1 MSNTSTY
8 AISGGKEGKS
18 RLNVL
23 AQAMHVHTENLLQQL
38 GVSQGLSFLD
48 NGCGGG
54 DVARMAAN
62 MVGANGRVTAI
73 DFDAT
78 IIELAKQD
86 AQQQQIDHIC
96 FETGNA
102 LEMGYSNAFDFAY
115 ARFLLS
121 HLSNPLQ
128 ALQKMKDAVKPN
140 GKVVV
145 EDIQFSGH
153 FCFPENKAY
162 NKYLL
167 LYAET
172 IKRKGGNAEIGPTL
186 IDLFDKAG
194 FHEIGFD
201 MVQPVFATGNGKWM
215 AYLTMEKI
223 KESVVQESLA
233 TAKEVDELLQQLKV
247 FTEAKNSIISLP
259 RVFRVWGSK

>member
-1 MSNTSTY
+1 M
-8 AISGGKEGKS
+8 
-18 RLNVL
+18 NVL
-23 AQAMHVHTENLLQQL
+23 AEAMHVHTESLLRQL
-38 GVSQGLSFLD
+38 GVSKGVSFLD

-54 DVARMAAN
+54 NVARMVAN
-62 MVGANGRVTAI
+62 MVGTNGKVTAI
-73 DFDAT
+73 DFDSA
-78 IIELAKQD
+78 IVALARQD
-86 AQQQQIDHIC
+86 AQQQQVANIS

-102 LEMGYSNAFDFAY
+102 LEMAYSNAFDFAY

-121 HLSNPLQ
+121 HLSNPLL

-167 LYAET
+167 LYTET
-172 IKRKGGNAEIGPTL
+172 IKRKGGNADIGPML

-223 KESVVQESLA
+223 KESVVQEGLA
-233 TAKEVDELLQQLKV
+233 TASEVDELLQQLKV